1 MRRLLNRSKI
11 KRPLLLVCL
20 GIVFLFVVHS
30 TITNNIFNFG
40 TGRHLHYE
48 TTAQIPSD
56 LAYHVQ
62 KEYIYKKTL
71 NNDFQESLAFRTA
84 GRNGSNMNIKY
95 AHTLQNI
102 SGLNITTKK
111 GIFLLVQ
118 SSDNAIRNTLGS
130 LVDDDTNTVVLDN
143 KNVSAVSGSQSNISL
158 ARNITSKIVSVEQT
172 TSSSRT
178 FESLFKKI
186 NISSVNTTHSSKTIT
201 QKIFSNPTTVSI
213 PKIYNPHPFY
223 FRLDANELCS
233 RRDPPFL
240 LIVVPS
246 IHDHMDI
253 RNAIR
258 QTWASVAKG
267 HVWPGREVQ
276 ETVKL
281 AFLLGLHQFP
291 ERESLLIAESKKY
304 GDIIQEN
311 FIDSYYNLSI
321 KILMAMK
328 WASHYCPGV
337 NYILKA
343 DEDTFVNIPMLV
355 EILRQPETPRHSIMG
370 RIMPESKVYRFG
382 RWKVDK
388 KIYDKKVYPPY
399 AAGNTY
405 IIPGSIARKL
415 FIASKY
421 HVYLHVEDAFIT
433 GVLAQSIGASHFDIP
448 GFTFQ
453 TDDAPEACDFIMD
466 LKISSTKA
474 NMGLIRHIWSQI
486 KKQKDCEE

>member
-11 KRPLLLVCL
+11 KCPLLLICL
-20 GIVFLFVVHS
+20 GTVFLFVVHS
-30 TITNNIFNFG
+30 TITNNIFNFDAG
-40 TGRHLHYE
+40 KRLDYE
-48 TTAQIPSD
+48 KTARTPHD
-56 LAYHVQ
+56 FEFHTQ

-71 NNDFQESLAFRTA
+71 NNGLQEPLASHPA
-84 GRNGSNMNIKY
+84 ERNDSNVS
-95 AHTLQNI
+95 I
-102 SGLNITTKK
+102 SGLNITAKK
-111 GIFLLVQ
+111 GNFLSVH
-118 SSDNAIRNTLGS
+118 SNDDVIRNTLES
-130 LVDDDTNTVVLDN
+130 LVDDDTNTVVLDD
-143 KNVSAVSGSQSNISL
+143 KNVSGVAGNQSNISW
-158 ARNITSKIVSVEQT
+158 APYITSKIVTVEQT
-172 TSSSRT
+172 TSGSRT
-178 FESLFKKI
+178 FVSIFKKR
-186 NISSVNTTHSSKTIT
+186 NISSVNSIHSTKTIT

-213 PKIYNPHPFY
+213 PRIYNPHPFY

-291 ERESLLIAESKKY
+291 ERENLLITENEKY

-328 WASHYCPGV
+328 WANHYCPGV

-355 EILRQPETPRHSIMG
+355 EILRQPETPQHSIMG

-399 AAGNTY
+399 AAG
-405 IIPGSIARKL
+405 KK
-415 FIASKY
+415 KY
-421 HVYLHVEDAFIT
+421 Y
-433 GVLAQSIGASHFDIP
+433 
-448 GFTFQ
+448 FT
-453 TDDAPEACDFIMD
+453 
-466 LKISSTKA
+466 LS
-474 NMGLIRHIWSQI
+474 
-486 KKQKDCEE
+486 